1 MAGSFRAAL
10 AAKDDLVTRLEREL
24 SESRQQVEFHILI
37 RYEQMLTYQVS
48 RLLSPAVLRVYEP

>member
-48 RLLSPAVLRVYEP
+48 RLLSPAVMRVYEP